1 MSPRISRRNGWVI
14 KEELTDDQRR
24 ERRCRN
30 KIQYDV
36 WIDAFEWCVD
46 VYEREDRANSSVLTV
61 YHCDYCGFY
70 HVGHAI
76 GTWRKRNVAKQ
87 RLEKARRKRVARR
100 AERERA
106 SATWRRGGADQQSAG

>member
-1 MSPRISRRNGWVI
+1 MSPRLSRRAGYVVR
-14 KEELTDDQRR
+14 EELSEEERR
-24 ERRCRN
+24 WRRCRN
-30 KIQYDV
+30 KVQYDV

-46 VYEREDRANSSVLTV
+46 VYEREGRTNDSVLTV
-61 YHCDYCGFY
+61 YHCEFCGFY

-106 SATWRRGGADQQSAG
+106 GDTWRRGGPEEQST